1 MSRHDPVRGRR
12 GAEQQRRVRPPGLP
26 APPPEPIE
34 LTVGAVAHGGM
45 CVARADGLVI
55 FVRHALPGER
65 VLAKVTETGRRYW
78 RADAI
83 QVLEAAPDRVPEP
96 CPHARPGRCGGC
108 DWQHVAL
115 PRQRELKASV
125 IREQLQRIAGMDVD
139 VRVEEAPG
147 SPDGLGWR
155 SRVRFAV
162 GSDGGAGLH
171 RHRSDVIERLAA
183 CPIAVPAINAS
194 GVLDRRWVPG
204 TEVAVEAAGGEL
216 RVEGTL
222 HSADPGPPYPSPQP
236 LTYDVAGR
244 RFRVSPG
251 SFWQVHPA
259 AAETLSDAVLQMLAP
274 AAGERA
280 LDLYAGVGLFA
291 ALLGEAVGPTGSV
304 LAVEGLASAA
314 ADALV
319 NLADL
324 PHALVREA
332 PVSAASVT
340 AAGHPDIVV
349 LDPPRSG
356 AGRAVMAAIAGVQ
369 PRAVAYVACD
379 PAPFARDVAVAAEHG
394 YRLQTLRAFDLF
406 PMTAHVECVALLE
419 R

>member
-1 MSRHDPVRGRR
+1 
-12 GAEQQRRVRPPGLP
+12 
-26 APPPEPIE
+26 
-34 LTVGAVAHGGM
+34 M

-65 VLAKVTETGRRYW
+65 VLAQVTETGRRYW
-78 RADAI
+78 RADAV
-83 QVLEAAPDRVPEP
+83 QVLEASPDRVPEP

-108 DWQHVAL
+108 DWQHVTL
-115 PRQRELKASV
+115 PRQRELKAAV
-125 IREQLQRIAGMDVD
+125 IREQLQRIAGLDVD
-139 VRVEEAPG
+139 VRVEEVPG

-162 GSDGGAGLH
+162 APDGRAGLH
-171 RHRSDVIERLAA
+171 RHRSDAIERLSA
-183 CPIAVPAINAS
+183 CPIAVPGINAS

-204 TEVAVEAAGGEL
+204 TEVAVEAAGDEL
-216 RVEGTL
+216 RVEGAL
-222 HSADPGPPYPSPQP
+222 QSADSPDSPNSGDSELPFPTPRP
-236 LTYDVAGR
+236 LTYEVAGR
-244 RFRVSPG
+244 RFQVSPG

-259 AAETLSDAVLQMLAP
+259 AAVTLSEAVLQMLAP
-274 AAGERA
+274 AVGERA

-291 ALLGEAVGPTGSV
+291 AQLGDAVGPTGSV
-304 LAVEGLASAA
+304 LAVEGLSSAV

-324 PHALVREA
+324 PQALVREA
-332 PVSAASVT
+332 PVDAASVT
-340 AAGHPDIVV
+340 AAGRPDIVV

-356 AGRAVMAAIAGVQ
+356 AGRAVMTALADLR

-394 YRLQTLRAFDLF
+394 YELRALRAFDLF

-419 R
+419 P